1 MLGDNRISFS
11 PTTLTYMY
19 QVIALMTPVENILV
33 SVYEFFVDYVEE
45 IFQTYLKASKDDLD
59 DAASK
64 LKRMV
69 PAPMNSML
77 DKQPRGD
84 AIKKMEKRRSMAVAD
99 IPPTIPGICYI
110 LLFPLSKNLKDF
122 TFLPFSYCSYC
133 FVPTNCQASLMSR
146 CLLCNIIVT
155 IALVACAT
163 HCKNSIFHVVIYF
176 WFCLFVFL
184 SQCLRQLQAQL
195 HYQKGPQRGQMQT
208 ALYLVAFPRKKPA
221 GRTLPPPKRQR
232 SSLMQAEK
240 EKRTDKLFL
249 TL

>member
-1 MLGDNRISFS
+1 M
-11 PTTLTYMY
+11 
-19 QVIALMTPVENILV
+19 
-33 SVYEFFVDYVEE
+33 EE

-77 DKQPRGD
+77 DKQPRGE
-84 AIKKMEKRRSMAVAD
+84 AIKKMEKRRSMVVAD

-133 FVPTNCQASLMSR
+133 FVPTSCQASLMSR
-146 CLLCNIIVT
+146 RYCVTLFFVT

-163 HCKNSIFHVVIYF
+163 HCKNSICHVVIYF

-208 ALYLVAFPRKKPA
+208 ALYLVAFPRKKARRKNSSSTKKTKKQSNA
-221 GRTLPPPKRQR
+221 GRKR
-232 SSLMQAEK
+232 K
-240 EKRTDKLFL
+240 KD
-249 TL
+249 